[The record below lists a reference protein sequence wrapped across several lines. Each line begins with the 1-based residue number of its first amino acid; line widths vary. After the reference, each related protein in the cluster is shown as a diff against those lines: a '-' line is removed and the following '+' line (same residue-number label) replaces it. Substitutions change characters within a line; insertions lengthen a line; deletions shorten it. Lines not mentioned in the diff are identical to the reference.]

1 MRPLH
6 ERRVKTPRL
15 TLQTAW
21 AGEGEPLLLVSGTG
35 ADLRMRPGPL
45 DGPLPDH
52 YQVWSLDQRGQG
64 RSDVPPGPYTMADY
78 ADDLA
83 ALHDAL
89 GLPPVPVVAISF
101 GGMVAQH
108 FALRYPEKVSRLVL
122 CCTSSGGAG
131 GASYPLHQL
140 QRLAPEA
147 RFSAQLAVSDMRHDA
162 AWQAAHADRLAPL
175 RADAARQL
183 ARRVADPQRLRGAAL
198 QLEARAQHDCYAQ
211 LHRLR
216 LPTLL
221 CAGRF
226 DGIAPLA
233 NMEALAAALPQA
245 ALQVFE
251 GGHLFL
257 RQDRAAWP
265 AILAWL
271 APASAREGDQE
282 GVAHE

>member
-1 MRPLH
+1 MRALR
-6 ERRVKTPRL
+6 EARVETARI
-15 TLQTAW
+15 TLQTACTG
-21 AGEGEPLLLVSGTG
+21 AGGPLLLVSGTG
-35 ADLRMRPGPL
+35 ADLRVRPGPL
-45 DGPLPDH
+45 DGPLPERFT
-52 YQVWSLDQRGQG
+52 VWSLDQRGQG

-108 FALRYPEKVSRLVL
+108 FALRYPQKVSKLVL

-131 GASYPLHQL
+131 GASYPLHEL
-140 QRLAPEA
+140 EKLPPEQRFAA
-147 RFSAQLAVSDMRHDA
+147 KMAVSDLRHNA
-162 AWQAAHADRLAPL
+162 AWQAEQGERLAPVWEDVQ
-175 RADAARQL
+175 RQNAHRVRNAAL
-183 ARRVADPQRLRGAAL
+183 IRGAAL
-198 QLEARAQHDCYAQ
+198 QLAARRNHDCHDA
-211 LHRLR
+211 
-216 LPTLL
+216 LPGLTLPILL

-245 ALQVFE
+245 TLQVFE

-257 RQDRAAWP
+257 RQDRTAWP
-265 AILAWL
+265 AILQWL
-271 APASAREGDQE
+271 TDAPEKGQM
-282 GVAHE
+282 HE